1 MLAALIVVPTMAAS
15 LYPQKQD
22 PEFQA
27 FWTQFKASVAKGDAE
42 AVAAMTKLPFLFD
55 SKEHDRKGFIRIYS
69 QLFDRKVT
77 RCFATAKVLKEDD
90 LYEVFCAKRIFYFG
104 KVDGKY
110 RFVEFGVDD

>member
-1 MLAALIVVPTMAAS
+1 
-15 LYPQKQD
+15 
-22 PEFQA
+22 
-27 FWTQFKASVAKGDAE
+27 
-42 AVAAMTKLPFLFD
+42 MTKLPFLFD

-69 QLFDRKVT
+69 RLFDRKVT